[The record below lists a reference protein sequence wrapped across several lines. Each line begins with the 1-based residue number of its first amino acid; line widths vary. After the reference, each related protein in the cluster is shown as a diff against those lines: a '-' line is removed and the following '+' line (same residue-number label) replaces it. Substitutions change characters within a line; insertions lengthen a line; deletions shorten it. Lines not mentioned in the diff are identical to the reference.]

1 MNFTKILWTQDNT
14 EFLED
19 SEFFKSY
26 SNKCNFFFR
35 IPYVN
40 GILFVVGIVHCWYI
54 YNDIW
59 PIEEVPFNP
68 EGFCNLNDQKIKGKS
83 YQKCQVK
90 GVSNKKIWDPGH
102 CKKSILVQQN
112 SRTSHAWKSPILSF
126 QTQILTLDPLNLWI

>member
-102 CKKSILVQQN
+102 CKKSIVQQN